1 MKHIHIAL
9 VGAQAYPVYLG
20 IKALTP
26 SDVILIHSAQS
37 EQDAERIKEILCDS
51 DIVDTAHVQLKQIPT
66 VDIAAVQ
73 KDLHQCV
80 EALPSDVQC
89 TVNLTS
95 GTKLWSILLCRELAG
110 RPDVGLVYVD
120 QNCDIYNIAALQST
134 PSNVSIDMA
143 TLFRLYGNEV
153 KSHTILSEYTEE
165 DLAVMRD
172 IKQLRNFNHPVYNSF
187 AVPKK
192 NEWVQ
197 KMKMRAGELSDS
209 QGNHIRWNREEGW
222 LEATFYNRR
231 GLRCSRSLESPHAV
245 DLFFSC
251 HWFELQVAD
260 ILSKWNKAKEVW
272 MNVEFPYKSNLPK
285 NEIDIIV
292 NTGNRLLFV
301 ECKTQIPDNTNI
313 DKFSK
318 AVRNYGGMASKAL
331 FITESEMKDRTI
343 EKCDQNDVLHFC
355 LKGGRTSEL
364 YTLLDGALNEIN
376 KR

>member
-9 VGAQAYPVYLG
+9 VGGQAYPVYLG
-20 IKALTP
+20 IKALQP
-26 SDVILIHSAQS
+26 SDVVLIHSAES
-37 EQDAERIKEILCDS
+37 EVEAGRIKSVLCD
-51 DIVDTAHVQLKQIPT
+51 DHTMEPDQVKLLRIPT
-66 VDIAAVQ
+66 VDIAAMQ
-73 KDLHQCV
+73 DTLHEC
-80 EALPSDVQC
+80 AASLPSDVLC
-89 TVNLTS
+89 TVNLTG
-95 GTKLWSILLCRELAG
+95 GTKLWSVLLYRELVG
-110 RPDVGLVYVD
+110 RPNTGLIYVD
-120 QNCDIYNIAALQST
+120 QNGDIYNISALEST
-134 PSNVSIDMA
+134 PSSVSIDMA

-153 KSHTILSEYTEE
+153 KSHIVLSEYTEE
-165 DLAVMRD
+165 DFAVLRD

-197 KMKMRAGELSDS
+197 KIQMRAGELSDS
-209 QGNHIRWNREEGW
+209 QGNHIGWNREEGW

-231 GLRCSRSLESPHAV
+231 GVRLYRPLESPHAV

-331 FITESEMKDRTI
+331 FVTESEMKDRTI

-364 YTLLDGALNEIN
+364 YALLDETLNEIN